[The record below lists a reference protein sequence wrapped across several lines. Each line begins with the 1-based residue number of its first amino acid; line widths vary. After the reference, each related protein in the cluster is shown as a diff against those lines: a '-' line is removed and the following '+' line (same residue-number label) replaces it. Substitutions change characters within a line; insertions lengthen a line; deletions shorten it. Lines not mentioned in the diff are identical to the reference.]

1 MKSYIKEQVMK
12 PNKGRESL
20 ALAEEIIE
28 RKLQN

>member
-1 MKSYIKEQVMK
+1 MKSFNKEQVMK
-12 PNKGRESL
+12 QNKGRGSL